1 MAGTDPMLLKAV
13 AAHQAGDLG
22 TARAVYERILRR
34 RPGDADALNFLG
46 MLECQ
51 QGNLKKGIQLLR
63 HSLREAP
70 SNPHAWINLGNA
82 LAQIRELEDATGAF
96 EQAAELAPDLWQPW
110 YNLGVLLRQTGR
122 FEEALDC
129 MKKAL
134 LANPDHNITYK
145 RIGDLLARLGRMEEA
160 RQVYRE
166 WFEYNPSNPMAR
178 HMYAATSGEKI
189 PQRAA
194 DDYVVELFDNFAS
207 SFDEVLENLGYQA
220 PQLVA
225 QAIERQLGAP
235 GAAEPCDIL
244 DAGCG
249 TGLCGPLL
257 RPWAR
262 RLTGV
267 DLSSGMVKKAR
278 ARDAYDE
285 LVVRELCQFMN
296 SRAEQFDVVLSADTL
311 VYFGDLGGAMAAAS
325 RCLRTRGV
333 LVFTVERFDTEDASA
348 TFRLETHGR
357 YSHAKGYIR
366 AVLAESGFEV
376 VELDERVLRK
386 ELNQDVGGL
395 LVVAR
400 RH

>member
-1 MAGTDPMLLKAV
+1 MLLKAIK
-13 AAHQAGDLG
+13 AHQAGELG

-34 RPGDADALNFLG
+34 NPGDADALNFLG

-51 QGNLKKGIQLLR
+51 QGNLKKGVQLLR
-63 HSLREAP
+63 NSLREAP
-70 SNPHAWINLGNA
+70 ANPHAWINLGNA
-82 LAQIRELEDATGAF
+82 LAQIRALEDAIEAF
-96 EQAAELAPDLWQPW
+96 EKAAELAPDLWQPW
-110 YNLGVLLRQTGR
+110 YNRGVLLRQTGR
-122 FEEALDC
+122 FEEALAC

-134 LANPDHNITYK
+134 LANPDHNLTYK
-145 RIGDLLARLGRMEEA
+145 RIGDLLARLGRMDEA
-160 RQVYRE
+160 RQVYEE
-166 WFEYNPSNPMAR
+166 WFAYNPSNPMAR
-178 HMYAATSGEKI
+178 HMHAATSGQKI

-194 DDYVVELFDNFAS
+194 DDYVVELFDNFAA

-225 QAIERQLGAP
+225 QAIEHRLGEP
-235 GAAEPCDIL
+235 GASEPRDIL

-278 ARDAYDE
+278 ARGAYDE

-296 SRAEQFDVVLSADTL
+296 SRADQFDVVVSADTL
-311 VYFGDLGGAMAAAS
+311 VYFGDLGAAMAAAHH
-325 RCLRTRGV
+325 CLRRNGL
-333 LVFTVERFDTEDASA
+333 LVFTVERLDGDDATA
-348 TFRLETHGR
+348 TFRLESHGR
-357 YSHAKGYIR
+357 YSHAKGYIC
-366 AVLAESGFEV
+366 AVLAEAGFEMV
-376 VELDERVLRK
+376 GLDHRVLRK
-386 ELNQDVGGL
+386 ELNQDVEGL

-400 RH
+400 RQ